1 MKKQDLID
9 RIFFPIV
16 IGHINTIC
24 YYLQLKN
31 ALPDIRYRLFDT
43 DLMEYTNE

>member
-16 IGHINTIC
+16 INGVDTTC
-24 YYLQLKN
+24 YYLQVDNL
-31 ALPDIRYRLFDT
+31 LPSTIYNTDT
-43 DLMEYTNE
+43 DWMEYTNE